1 MRKLTNILV
10 GIFGTIWAVIIL
22 AVIFSPN
29 PPKSAPVSAAAAV
42 SDPAR
47 DRRLAKA
54 AEMIKRVSELSKRG
68 IEQCKREMLAQS
80 ECEDKFHIGGF
91 RIFTALYTIVDDDVQ
106 FAKAVDLLDQY
117 ERKQLLLLRKLETT
131 RLPHEF

>member
-10 GIFGTIWAVIIL
+10 AIFGTIWAVIIL

-29 PPKSAPVSAAAAV
+29 PPKAPPESASVVSN
-42 SDPAR
+42 PAR
-47 DRRLAKA
+47 DLRIRKA
-54 AEMIKRVSELSKRG
+54 GEMIKMFEEIKERVIK
-68 IEQCKREMLAQS
+68 QCKRESLAHS
-80 ECEDKFHIGGF
+80 DCEDKFRVAEL
-91 RIFTALYTIVDDDVQ
+91 RILTSLNTIVEDEVQ